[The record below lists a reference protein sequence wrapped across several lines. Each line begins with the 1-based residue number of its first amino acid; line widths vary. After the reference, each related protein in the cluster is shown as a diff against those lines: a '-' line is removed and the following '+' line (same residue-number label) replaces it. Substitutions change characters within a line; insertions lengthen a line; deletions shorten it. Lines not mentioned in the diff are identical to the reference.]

1 MPKKTVI
8 EAPKFIMPGPK
19 ATPGEIADARVT
31 LAEKLKEA
39 NAKVKELEGYRTA
52 LDEIVRETA
61 KKMGG
66 SVFGGKLGSVV
77 VEHEDK
83 LVVDTA
89 GNGWEKLYKH
99 ILKTGA
105 FDLLQ
110 RRLGEKAVQD
120 RLDAGEKIP
129 GITTFPV
136 ETVKVRK

>member
-8 EAPKFIMPGPK
+8 EAPKFTIPGPK
-19 ATPGEIADARVT
+19 ATPGEIADARV
-31 LAEKLKEA
+31 LLDNAIKEQNAKLKE
-39 NAKVKELEGYRTA
+39 LEEFKSA
-52 LDEIVRETA
+52 LDERIRETA
-61 KKMGG
+61 KALGG

-77 VEHEDK
+77 VETKDK

-89 GNGWEKLYKH
+89 GDGWTKLYKW
-99 ILKTGA
+99 ITKTGN
-105 FDLLQ
+105 FDCLQ

-136 ETVKVRK
+136 ETVKVKK